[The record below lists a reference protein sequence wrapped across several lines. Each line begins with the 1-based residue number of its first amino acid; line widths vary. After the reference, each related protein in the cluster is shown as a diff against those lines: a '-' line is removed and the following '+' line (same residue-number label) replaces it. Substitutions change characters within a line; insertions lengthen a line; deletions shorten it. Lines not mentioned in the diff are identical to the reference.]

1 MGPGKQLANTSV
13 PVPCARRPG
22 HPPAD
27 LIRQREMKWVEMTSH
42 WEKTM
47 SRRYKKVRGGWG
59 SLAHPPLPLPT
70 PSCVPAPPVFSPY
83 DPKGPLPQDRLGP
96 GTCQQEQGKLAWLI

>member
-1 MGPGKQLANTSV
+1 MIPRPGAGVSLIAWNGKVCV
-13 PVPCARRPG
+13 PRTAVSCASRPG

-47 SRRYKKVRGGWG
+47 SRRYKKVRV
-59 SLAHPPLPLPT
+59 PLPLP
-70 PSCVPAPPVFSPY
+70 PQWAP
-83 DPKGPLPQDRLGP
+83 GQ
-96 GTCQQEQGKLAWLI
+96 